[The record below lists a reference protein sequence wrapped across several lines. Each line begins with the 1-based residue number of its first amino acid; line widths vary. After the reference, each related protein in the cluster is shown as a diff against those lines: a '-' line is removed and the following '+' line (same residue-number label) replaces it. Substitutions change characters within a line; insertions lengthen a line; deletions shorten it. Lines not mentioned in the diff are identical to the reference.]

1 MKRSARKASGRRAFG
16 RRASRKKASGRRAS
30 RKKAPA
36 RKRSKKASGRKASG
50 HKRSKKVS
58 GRKSSRKKAPAR
70 KRSKKASGRRASGR
84 KSSRKKASGRRAS
97 GRKSSRKKAPA
108 RKRSKKA
115 SGRRAS
121 RKKASG
127 RRASRKK
134 VASKSKKDCVKKWR
148 TLEHNGVIFPEPYKY
163 LGLDLIYDGKKVKL
177 NEAAEEAAMFYAKIL
192 HLDHSTNPV
201 FRKNFFNDW
210 KKLLPRGSEIKSLE
224 KCDFKEFVKHFK
236 RESDAR
242 KQQTRRQKT
251 KQKEEKERIEA
262 KYKYAKVNG
271 EKQPVGNFRVEPPG
285 LFLGRGA
292 HPKAGKIKNR
302 IQPEDIII
310 NIGKAAKIPDPPEG
324 HQWGSI
330 INDECL
336 VWLASWKENINNDT
350 KYVWL
355 GQDSDI
361 KKKSDEDK
369 FELARK
375 LKRNFSKIRKT
386 NMENIMISGSSKDSE
401 KLNQLAVAVYLID
414 TLLLRVGNEKGSDE
428 ADTVGVSSLRVEH
441 IKLED
446 NYNVTLDFLGKDSV
460 QFKKTFKVP
469 SEVHNL
475 LSQYTKHKT
484 KDKDLFNLITAK
496 DINNYLKE
504 LMPGLSAKVF
514 RTANASN
521 LFQNELDKIKIARGT
536 KPSIMVSK
544 MNDANTQVAVL
555 CNHKKKVSKNYDKMI
570 DKINEQI
577 KTAKDKVKE
586 LEAKNQT
593 AAVKERVKK
602 EKEKEEELKAKLKN
616 KKNMKDVAIGTSK
629 INYIDPRITVAFGK
643 KHDIDITKL
652 FNAQQRKKF
661 SWAFDVDGNWKF

>member
-1 MKRSARKASGRRAFG
+1 M
-16 RRASRKKASGRRAS
+16 
-30 RKKAPA
+30 
-36 RKRSKKASGRKASG
+36 RKRSKK
-50 HKRSKKVS
+50 
-58 GRKSSRKKAPAR
+58 SSRKK
-70 KRSKKASGRRASGR
+70 S
-84 KSSRKKASGRRAS
+84 
-97 GRKSSRKKAPA
+97 
-108 RKRSKKA
+108 
-115 SGRRAS
+115 
-121 RKKASG
+121 
-127 RRASRKK
+127 
-134 VASKSKKDCVKKWR
+134 ASKSKKDCVKKWR

-262 KYKYAKVNG
+262 KYKYAKVDG

-310 NIGKAAKIPDPPEG
+310 NIGKAAKIPDPPDG

-369 FELARK
+369 FEVARK

-469 SEVHNL
+469 REVHNL

-521 LFQNELDKIKIARGT
+521 LFQNELDKIKITRGAKT
-536 KPSIMVSK
+536 SILISK
-544 MNDANTQVAVL
+544 MNDANTQVALL

-570 DKINEQI
+570 DKMKDQI
-577 KTAKDKVKE
+577 KTAKEKVE
-586 LEAKNQT
+586 GLEAKNQT
-593 AAVKERVKK
+593 AAVKEKLKKAEERVM
-602 EKEKEEELKAKLKN
+602 ELKSKLKS